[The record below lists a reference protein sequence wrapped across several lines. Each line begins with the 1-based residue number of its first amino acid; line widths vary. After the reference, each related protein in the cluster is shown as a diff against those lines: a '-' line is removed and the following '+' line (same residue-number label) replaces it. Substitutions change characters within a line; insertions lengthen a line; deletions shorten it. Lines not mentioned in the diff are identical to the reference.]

1 MKFKSQIKS
10 FSSTNQALFSMAGDG
25 ETVVDIGSVFLATV
39 EANQVLAQF
48 LVDHQL
54 PVVLSGQEINVTEL
68 FAEEAARLQ
77 VNFWEFEIKIF
88 LKNETY

>member
-1 MKFKSQIKS
+1 
-10 FSSTNQALFSMAGDG
+10 MAGDG